1 MTDKKRSGKNRFVQ
15 IRIDSDKLKSWDAF
29 CAKNKMTRT
38 DLLMNGVDKFMMLYQ
53 ETKAT
58 KKAIDKLKIRARIVD
73 VLQEKP
79 EIDVDSMSRILNLE
93 KSVIQKM
100 MTTMATEGI
109 IEPPAE

>member
-38 DLLMNGVDKFMMLYQ
+38 DLLMNGVDKFIILFQ

-58 KKAIDKLKIRARIVD
+58 RKEIDKLKIRARIVNA
-73 VLQEKP
+73 LQEKP
-79 EIDVDSMSRILNLE
+79 EMNVDAMCRTLNLE
-93 KSVIQKM
+93 KSVIEKM
-100 MTTMATEGI
+100 MNTMATEGI
-109 IEPPAE
+109 IEPPAD